1 VSAISTVFDPV
12 KIPILETGQELTVYG
27 VRALE
32 TAGTGGS
39 ARLVA
44 YRRDPIC
51 S

>member
-1 VSAISTVFDPV
+1 MSRPPSRKAPGVYT
-12 KIPILETGQELTVYG
+12 LETGQELTVYG

-44 YRRDPIC
+44 YRRLAP